1 MDDKE
6 IDIREGETIFR
17 AGRRHDIKLPHLCYS
32 PKPGYRPD
40 GNCRVCM
47 VEIEGERVLAAS
59 CLRTPTPGMKVKTQT
74 DRAKTARRMVA
85 ELLMTD
91 QPDLAHAHDPDS
103 ELWKIAKRQKIEPG
117 RFPKRERIEVPPPDR
132 SHVAM
137 AVNLDACIQ
146 CNLCVRACR
155 EVQVN
160 DVIGMAGR
168 GHLEKI
174 VFDFDDPMGDST
186 CVACGEC
193 VQACPTGALMPSTM
207 VDENNVY
214 LGKPDRTVD
223 SVCPYCGVGCQLTY
237 QIKDDKIVAV
247 EGKNGP
253 ANQNRLCVKGR
264 FGFDYVANPQRLT
277 QADDPQG
284 RRAEGAARDR
294 SIRRIRGRIS
304 ARRPGRRRSTAPPRA
319 STKIRDRDGPDA
331 LAGFG
336 SAKGSNE
343 EAYLFQKLVRT
354 GFGTNNVDHCT
365 RLCHASS
372 VSALLEG
379 VGSAAVTATFNECKN
394 SEVII
399 VIGANPTEN
408 HPVAATFFKQ
418 AAKRG
423 AKLVVMDPRGTGD
436 EAPRLEDDAVQ
447 ERHRRGDAQRHA
459 QRHRQ
464 REALRPA
471 VHPDLRRGLRA
482 PGRRTSRT
490 SRRRRW
496 RRSAASTPTRLRE
509 VARAYARAESSIIFW
524 GMGVSQHTHGT
535 DNARCLIALAL
546 ITGQIGRP
554 GTGLHPLRGQ
564 NNVQG
569 ASDAG
574 LIPMFFPDY
583 KSVENPEIRGQY
595 EKAWGVKLPP
605 KRGKTVVEIMDAVHA
620 DEIKG
625 MYVEGEN
632 PAMSDPDL
640 NHARE
645 ALAHLEHLVVQDLF
659 LTETAVYADVIL
671 PASGWPEKDGTV
683 TNTNRQVQMGR
694 QALPLPGDTRQ
705 DLWIIQDI
713 ANRMGCGWNYKHV
726 GEVFNEMASMMP
738 ALDNIT
744 WERVEREY
752 AVTYPTDG
760 PDIPGRDV
768 VFDKGFPRPGGFA
781 KLVATK
787 LQPPDEVPDAEYP
800 FILSTGRQLEHWHT
814 GSMTRRATVLDALEP
829 TRDRAALARHHR
841 QARHQ
846 ARRSGARHHAPRHG
860 RAVRAPGRRDA
871 GRRGVHPVRLCR
883 GGGEPADQPEARS
896 VRQDPRVQVLRRQ
909 GRGGRSDV
917 AGRGGVGR
925 FDAALFT
932 LGTPRRARHSRRLTR
947 PLARMLDPRC
957 GGSAIACSPHPARVG
972 MLLGHMRPS

>member
-1 MDDKE
+1 MTAGNGQSKSVKFILDGKE
-6 IDIREGETIFR
+6 VEALDGETIWQVANR
-17 AGRRHDIKLPHLCYS
+17 LGTDIPHLCYS
-32 PKPGYRPD
+32 PEPGYRAD
-40 GNCRVCM
+40 GNCRACM

-59 CLRTPTPGMKVKTQT
+59 CIRKPAEGMKVKATS
-74 DRAKTARRMVA
+74 DRAKTARQMVF
-85 ELLMTD
+85 ELLISD
-91 QPDLAHAHDPDS
+91 QPDRKTEAHDPASKFWAWADRMS
-103 ELWKIAKRQKIEPG
+103 IDVS
-117 RFPKRERIEVPPPDR
+117 RFPEREKMPAPDR

-168 GHLEKI
+168 GHGEKI
-174 VFDFDDPMGDST
+174 VFDFDDPMGQST

-193 VQACPTGALMPSTM
+193 VQACPTGALMPSTL
-207 VDENNVY
+207 VNDKNVRTEF
-214 LGKPDRTVD
+214 PDREVH

-237 QIKDDKIVAV
+237 HIKNDKLLYVT
-247 EGKNGP
+247 GRDGP
-253 ANQNRLCVKGR
+253 ANQQRLCVKGR
-264 FGFDYVANPQRLT
+264 FGFDYVSNPQRLLKPMIRK
-277 QADDPQG
+277 DGVPKVPHEEIDPSNPWTHF
-284 RRAEGAARDR
+284 REATWDEALDRAAA
-294 SIRRIRGRIS
+294 GLK
-304 ARRPGRRRSTAPPRA
+304 
-319 STKIRDRDGPDA
+319 KIRDRDGPKA

-336 SAKGSNE
+336 SAKGTNE

-372 VSALLEG
+372 VAALLEG

-423 AKLVVMDPRGTGD
+423 AKLVVMDPRGQALKRHSWKMMQFKNGTDVAMLNAMLNVIVTEKLYDQQYIQTYVEGF
-436 EAPRLEDDAVQ
+436 EAWKENIKDFTPE
-447 ERHRRGDAQRHA
+447 EMEPICGI
-459 QRHRQ
+459 
-464 REALRPA
+464 PA
-471 VHPDLRRGLRA
+471 D
-482 PGRRTSRT
+482 T
-490 SRRRRW
+490 
-496 RRSAASTPTRLRE
+496 LRE
-509 VARAYARAESSIIFW
+509 VARAYARSEASIIFW

-535 DNARCLIALAL
+535 DNARCLIALSL

-583 KSVENPEIRGQY
+583 KSVENPEIREKY
-595 EKAWGVKLPP
+595 EKAWGVKLDP

-625 MYVEGEN
+625 MYIEGEN

-640 NHARE
+640 NHARQ
-645 ALAHLEHLVVQDLF
+645 ALAHLENLVVQDLF

-694 QALPLPGDTRQ
+694 QALPLPGDARH
-705 DLWIIQDI
+705 DLWIIQEV

-726 GEVFNEMASMMP
+726 GEVFTEMASMMP

-744 WERVEREY
+744 WDRVERED

-760 PDIPGRDV
+760 PDTPGRDV
-768 VFDKGFPRPGGFA
+768 VFDKGFPRPGGFG
-781 KLVATK
+781 KLVAAK
-787 LQPPDEVPDAEYP
+787 LTPPDETPDHEYP
-800 FILSTGRQLEHWHT
+800 FILTTGRQLEHWHT
-814 GSMTRRATVLDALEP
+814 GAMTRRATVLDALEP
-829 TRDRAALARHHR
+829 
-841 QARHQ
+841 
-846 ARRSGARHHAPRHG
+846 GAVASLSRGTFVKLGIKPG
-860 RAVRAPGRRDA
+860 DKVRVTT
-871 GRRGVHPVRLCR
+871 RRGEVELSSRQDDGIPDGVVFIPFAFVEAAANILTNPALDPFGKIPEFKFCAAKV
-883 GGGEPADQPEARS
+883 EPAEAR
-896 VRQDPRVQVLRRQ
+896 QQ
-909 GRGGRSDV
+909 
-917 AGRGGVGR
+917 
-925 FDAALFT
+925 AAE
-932 LGTPRRARHSRRLTR
+932 
-947 PLARMLDPRC
+947 
-957 GGSAIACSPHPARVG
+957 
-972 MLLGHMRPS
+972 